1 MENVASEIFLHFLEV
16 EVFRCS
22 NCTCDHFA
30 FKLNFATVTTLGSL
44 DTNSCFQ
51 IWI

>member
-1 MENVASEIFLHFLEV
+1 MENVTSEIFLHFLKV
-16 EVFRCS
+16 EVFCFS

-30 FKLNFATVTTLGSL
+30 FKLSFAAVTTLGSL
-44 DTNSCFQ
+44 DTNLCFQ